1 MTEARQYPSQVSI
14 TGPFLKNI
22 LDAAPVGLIV
32 FDHEARVI
40 YANTL
45 AEQIFGTSANTDDV
59 QKFGGFIACPHRH
72 TDAQG
77 CGHTDH
83 CPSCPIF
90 RAIRAVGEKEPNA
103 ADLEGEALLLRQPD
117 QSDLWVKF
125 KVNDIPMGDR
135 KAAIMTID
143 DITDRKRTEKAV
155 RDSDQDIIGRKLS
168 EDALRE
174 SEKKYREIFENAPV
188 GIFQTTPQGRFL
200 SANPEYARM
209 AGYPTP
215 SEMIAQISDISTQLY
230 VRPEERKRYR
240 ELLHRQGQVTNYEVE
255 LRRRDGSTFWV
266 SMNTKALENQ
276 GGEIVYDGF
285 LTDVTERV
293 RVEQA
298 LRNAEAR
305 QRAMIANIADV
316 IAIIDQGGII
326 RFKSANIE
334 KWFGWRS
341 EDLLGTLGWDNVHPE
356 DLDGALKM
364 YAELLAEPNG
374 TRSLESR
381 YRCKDGTYK
390 WTSFAA
396 VNLLHNPDIK
406 GFLINYRDITESKRA
421 KEALMESESR
431 LALAMDAVSD
441 GIWDWRV
448 DTGKVYYSP
457 RWYLMLGYEPYELPQ
472 AFETWQ
478 KLLHPDD
485 RSRAE
490 QNIAKYLETTEPFE
504 MEFRM
509 STRQGGW
516 KWILARGKTVERNR
530 DGKARRMLGTHVDI
544 TERRQAEDALRES
557 ERHLQKVFD
566 ILPVG
571 LWFADK
577 DGTLLKGNP
586 AGIKI
591 WGAQPLV
598 DPSSYGIFKARRFPS
613 GEEIAPSEWSLY
625 HTIRDGVT
633 IVDELLEIDA
643 FDGEKRVILNSTA
656 PVLDDQGNVQGAI
669 VVNQDITARQRAE
682 ADLKRIEWMLSKKP
696 ASTVSGGQV
705 VHDQG
710 YGDLTELNRH
720 GTILKLIGPELL
732 ASFANDYLELLGT
745 SSAIYEANGDYA
757 FGIFASG
764 WCRMMDRASR
774 KLCDTPDNVK
784 ALQSGKWLCHES
796 CWTHCAKQAIAN
808 RTPMDIACHGGIRL
822 YGVPILAN
830 GQVAG
835 VINFGYAD
843 PPKDP
848 AHLQQLAKAYHLD
861 YDDLVREAR
870 AYDSRP
876 PYIIEMAK
884 SRLHASARL
893 IGSILEAKLAET
905 ARQKLQD
912 QLNQAQ
918 KMESVGR
925 LAGGV
930 AHDYNNMLSVII
942 GYTEMAMDK
951 MQPDDPLHADL
962 AEIFKAARRS
972 IDITRQLLAFARKQ
986 TIAPKVVDLNT
997 IVESM
1002 LRMLG
1007 RLIGEDI
1014 DLAWMPGKQLWS
1026 VKIDPAQIDQILANL
1041 CVNARDAIGGV
1052 GKVTIETGNT
1062 TFDDA
1067 YCELHAGFLPGEFVL
1082 LAISDNGCGMD
1093 DQIVK
1098 NIFEPFFTTK
1108 RVAEGTGLGLATVY
1122 GIVKQ
1127 NNGFINVYSE
1137 PGSGTTFRIYLP
1149 RHVGQQHPMRAATKI
1164 QTPMGRGEMVLL
1176 VEDEPSIMRMAKMML
1191 KRLGY
1196 QVLAAGSPRQALA
1209 LAEQHAGALDLLI
1222 TDVVMPEMSGR
1233 SLANQIHGLYPSIKT
1248 LFMSGYTANVIAHNG
1263 VLDEGVNFIQKP
1275 FSLNDLAIK
1284 IRSVLKE

>member
-1 MTEARQYPSQVSI
+1 MTEERKYPSRISI
-14 TGPFLKNI
+14 ADASLKNI
-22 LDAAPVGLIV
+22 LDASPVGLIV

-45 AEQIFGTSANTDDV
+45 AEQLFGTSASSDDV
-59 QKFGGFIACPHRH
+59 RKFGDFIACAHRH

-77 CGHTDH
+77 CGQTDH
-83 CPSCPIF
+83 CQSCPLF
-90 RAIRAVGEKEPNA
+90 RAMRAVGEKEPNT
-103 ADLEGEALLLRQPD
+103 ADLEGEALLLREPE

-125 KVNDIPMGDR
+125 KVNGIPMGDR
-135 KAAIMTID
+135 KAAIMMID
-143 DITDRKRTEKAV
+143 DITDRRRSEKAV
-155 RDSDQDIIGRKLS
+155 RDSHQDITGRKLA

-174 SEKKYREIFENAPV
+174 SEQKYREIFENAPV

-209 AGYPTP
+209 AGYSTP
-215 SEMIAQISDISTQLY
+215 SEMIARISNISAELY
-230 VRPEERKRYR
+230 VRPEERKRYK
-240 ELLHRQGQVTNYEVE
+240 ELLQQHGQVRDYAVE

-266 SMNTKALENQ
+266 SMNAKALKIRD
-276 GGEIVYDGF
+276 GSIVYDGF

-293 RVEQA
+293 RAEQA

-316 IAIIDQGGII
+316 IAIIDQDGII

-341 EDLLGTLGWDNVHPE
+341 EDLLGTLAWDNVHPE

-374 TRSLESR
+374 MRTVESR

-406 GFLINYRDITESKRA
+406 GFLLNYRDITDSKRA
-421 KEALMESESR
+421 KVALMESESR

-448 DTGKVYYSP
+448 DSGKVYYSP

-472 AFETWQ
+472 EFETWQ
-478 KLLHPDD
+478 NLLHPDD

-516 KWILARGKTVERNR
+516 KWILARGRTVERNM
-530 DGKARRMLGTHVDI
+530 DGEALRMLGTHVDI
-544 TERRQAEDALRES
+544 TERKQAEDALRES
-557 ERHLQKVFD
+557 ERHLQQVFD

-577 DGTLLKGNP
+577 EGTLLKGNP

-598 DPSSYGIFKARRFPS
+598 DPSRYGIFKARRFPS
-613 GEEIAPSEWSLY
+613 GEEIAPGDWSLY
-625 HTIRDGVT
+625 HTIRGGVT

-656 PVLDDQGNVQGAI
+656 PVLDEQGNVQGAI
-669 VVNQDITARQRAE
+669 VVNQDVTDRKRAE
-682 ADLKRIEWMLSKKP
+682 VEKEK
-696 ASTVSGGQV
+696 
-705 VHDQG
+705 
-710 YGDLTELNRH
+710 
-720 GTILKLIGPELL
+720 
-732 ASFANDYLELLGT
+732 
-745 SSAIYEANGDYA
+745 
-757 FGIFASG
+757 
-764 WCRMMDRASR
+764 
-774 KLCDTPDNVK
+774 
-784 ALQSGKWLCHES
+784 LQS
-796 CWTHCAKQAIAN
+796 
-808 RTPMDIACHGGIRL
+808 
-822 YGVPILAN
+822 
-830 GQVAG
+830 
-835 VINFGYAD
+835 
-843 PPKDP
+843 
-848 AHLQQLAKAYHLD
+848 
-861 YDDLVREAR
+861 
-870 AYDSRP
+870 
-876 PYIIEMAK
+876 
-884 SRLHASARL
+884 
-893 IGSILEAKLAET
+893 
-905 ARQKLQD
+905 

-930 AHDYNNMLSVII
+930 AHDYNNMLSVIM

-951 MQPDDPLHADL
+951 MRPDHPLHADL
-962 AEIFKAARRS
+962 TEIFKAARRS

-986 TIAPKVVDLNT
+986 TIAPRVVDLNA

-1007 RLIGEDI
+1007 RLIGENI
-1014 DLAWMPGKQLWS
+1014 DLAWLPGKHLWS

-1062 TFDDA
+1062 TIDGA
-1067 YCELHAGFLPGEFVL
+1067 YCELHAGFLPGEFVS

-1093 DQIVK
+1093 EQIVK

-1108 RVAEGTGLGLATVY
+1108 GVAEGTGLGLATVY

-1127 NNGFINVYSE
+1127 NNGYINVYSE

-1149 RHVGQQHPMRAATKI
+1149 RHVGEQHQMRVASNI

-1191 KRLGY
+1191 KRLDY
-1196 QVLAAGSPRQALA
+1196 QVLAAGTPRQALA
-1209 LAEQHAGALDLLI
+1209 LAEQHAGAIDLLI

-1233 SLANQIHGLYPSIKT
+1233 NLANQIHALYPSIKT

-1275 FSLNDLAIK
+1275 FSHNDLAIK